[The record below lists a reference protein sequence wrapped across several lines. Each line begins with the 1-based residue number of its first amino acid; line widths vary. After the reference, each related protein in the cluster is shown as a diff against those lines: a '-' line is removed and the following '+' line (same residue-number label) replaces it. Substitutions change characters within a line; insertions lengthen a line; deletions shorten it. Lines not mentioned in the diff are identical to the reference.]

1 MIRPI
6 HTPGHT
12 PEHLSYLALVEG
24 EPAHIVTTQPLYD
37 SGYDRADFFIAQSD
51 YALLEVRFY
60 HVGALEAYKIAHMP
74 RTHMEDQNG
83 HRLPR
88 LIVFRDLDSGTRT
101 EIHARSRLVNPPLD
115 DGLFTKTTL
124 ESRRRLLS
132 RSEPLALQQ
141 TRGK

>member
-1 MIRPI
+1 MIEGI
-6 HTPGHT
+6 HDAFFEAG
-12 PEHLSYLALVEG
+12 ADIVETNTLG
-24 EPAHIVTTQPLYD
+24 AISV
-37 SGYDRADFFIAQSD
+37 AQSD

-74 RTHMEDQNG
+74 RAQMEDQNG

-88 LIVFRDLDSGTRT
+88 LIIFRDLDSGTRT
-101 EIHARSRLVNPPLD
+101 EIHARTRLVNPPLD

-124 ESRRRLLS
+124 ESRRRLL

-141 TRGK
+141 ARGE